1 MVKTGCNS
9 AANITDTMKLS
20 QLGVRRLPGALPARS
35 GGKQQVLVL
44 VLKTQKDT
52 GRNWGAE
59 LRPTKLPRGFDVNVV
74 VATAYSNNDP

>member
-1 MVKTGCNS
+1 MIKTGCNS

-20 QLGVRRLPGALPARS
+20 QLGVCRLPARS

-59 LRPTKLPRGFDVNVV
+59 LRPTKLACGFDVNVV